1 MDPRD
6 LVESE
11 FSTEVVDPK
20 MSYVASEDASKVE
33 QKTEKKTA
41 KVAKKATVPVGSVVS
56 DDAPLQ
62 IESMTPSTGFT
73 KPTVKLAVK
82 EVPSKE
88 KDTPREKDIVLED
101 GVIKYPEATDHKVE
115 KMKLRIRLILQKM
128 TTFNMLMKEQQQLF
142 STMLVDMDNI
152 SYDLKNL

>member
-11 FSTEVVDPK
+11 FNTEVVDPK

-41 KVAKKATVPVGSVVS
+41 KAAKKAAAPVVPVVP
-56 DDAPLQ
+56 DEAPLQ

-73 KPTVKLAVK
+73 KPVIKLAVK
-82 EVPSKE
+82 ET
-88 KDTPREKDIVLED
+88 KDAPREKDVILED
-101 GVIKYPEATDHKVE
+101 GVIKYPEATDHKVD